1 MMRLTILIDNRLS
14 NPALTS
20 EHGLSLLVETQ
31 THRILVDTG
40 LSGKAFDNA
49 VKLGI
54 DIENVDYLMLSHGHI
69 DHTGGL
75 RRFLSVNKT
84 AKIIAARMLSSTDYW
99 SNRGGKF
106 HSLSP
111 DVEVI
116 NQNIE
121 RFVFIDDNYLI
132 DSEIGCVSTRRQS
145 FPRPNGNRY
154 LFVEKGGG
162 MSPYTADDEL
172 ALTIKTDEGLVVVS
186 PCSHCGL
193 LNIADECCKCMNCND
208 LTAFVGGLHLLN
220 GEGDD
225 VAKLADLISKK
236 YPQMHLYTSHCTGDE
251 ACSVLSDRLLNK
263 FHVFGVGER
272 FEV

>member
-1 MMRLTILIDNRLS
+1 MKITILIDNRLS

-49 VKLGI
+49 EKLGI

-75 RRFLSVNKT
+75 RRFVSVNKT

-116 NQNIE
+116 NRNID
-121 RFVFIDDNYLI
+121 RFVFVDDNYLI
-132 DSEIGCVSTRRQS
+132 DSEIGCVFTRRQS
-145 FPRPNGNRY
+145 FPKPLGNRY
-154 LFVEKGGG
+154 LFVGRGEG
-162 MSPYTADDEL
+162 MSPYTAADEL
-172 ALTIKTDEGLVVVS
+172 ALTIKTYKGLVVVS
-186 PCSHCGL
+186 PCSHNGL
-193 LNIADECCKCMNCND
+193 LNIADECCKYMNCND

-225 VAKLADLISKK
+225 VANLAELISKK
-236 YPQMHLYTSHCTGDE
+236 YPQMYLYTSHCTGDK
-251 ACSVLSDRLLNK
+251 ACKILSDKMLDK

-272 FEV
+272 IEV

>member
-1 MMRLTILIDNRLS
+1 MRLTILIDNRLS
-14 NPALTS
+14 NPAFIS

-49 VKLGI
+49 EKLGI
-54 DIENVDYLMLSHGHI
+54 DIKNVDYLMLSHGHI

-84 AKIIAARMLSSTDYW
+84 AKIIASRLVRDYQYC

-121 RFVFIDDNYLI
+121 RFVFIGDNYLI
-132 DSEIGCVSTRRQS
+132 DNEIGCVFTRRQS
-145 FPRPNGNRY
+145 FPKPLGNRY
-154 LFVEKGGG
+154 LFVGRGEG
-162 MSPYTADDEL
+162 MSPYTAADEL
-172 ALTIKTDEGLVVVS
+172 ALTIMTDKGLVVVS
-186 PCSHCGL
+186 PCSHNGL
-193 LNIADECCKCMNCND
+193 LNIADESCKYMNCNN
-208 LTAFVGGLHLLN
+208 LTAFIGGLHLLN

-225 VAKLADLISKK
+225 VSKLAELISKK

-251 ACSVLSDRLLNK
+251 ACKILSDKMLDK

-272 FEV
+272 INV

>member
-1 MMRLTILIDNRLS
+1 MLITILIDNRNSAPTLV
-14 NPALTS
+14 S
-20 EHGLSLLVETQ
+20 EHGLSLHVETK
-31 THRILVDTG
+31 THKILVDTG

-49 VKLGI
+49 EKLGVN
-54 DIENVDYLMLSHGHI
+54 IEAVDYLMLSHGHI

-75 RRFLSVNKT
+75 RRFVEINKT
-84 AKIIAARMLSSTDYW
+84 AKIIASRLVRDYQYC

-121 RFVFIDDNYLI
+121 RFVLVDDNCLI
-132 DSEIGCVSTRRQS
+132 DNGIGCIFTRHQLY
-145 FPRPNGNRY
+145 PRPNGNRY
-154 LFVEKGGG
+154 LFVGNGDALT
-162 MSPYTADDEL
+162 PYIADDEL

-193 LNIADECCKCMNCND
+193 LNIADECCKYMNCNE

-220 GEGDD
+220 GEADD
-225 VAKLADLISKK
+225 VANLAELISNK
-236 YPQMHLYTSHCTGDE
+236 YPKMHLYTSHCTGDE
-251 ACSVLSDRLLNK
+251 ACKILSDKMLDK
-263 FHVFGVGER
+263 FYVFGVGER
-272 FEV
+272 IEV

>member
-1 MMRLTILIDNRLS
+1 MKITILIDNRNS
-14 NPALTS
+14 ASALAS
-20 EHGLSLLVETQ
+20 EHGLSLHVQ
-31 THRILVDTG
+31 TKTHKILVDTG

-49 VKLGI
+49 EKLGV
-54 DIENVDYLMLSHGHI
+54 DIKSVDYLMLSHGHI

-75 RRFLSVNKT
+75 RRFVEINKT
-84 AKIIAARMLSSTDYW
+84 AKIIASRHVRDYQYC

-116 NQNIE
+116 NQNLE

-132 DSEIGCVSTRRQS
+132 DNEIGCVFTRRQS

-162 MSPYTADDEL
+162 MSPYTAYDEL

-193 LNIADECCKCMNCND
+193 LNIADECCKYMNCND

-220 GEGDD
+220 GEADD
-225 VAKLADLISKK
+225 VANLAQLISKK
-236 YPQMHLYTSHCTGDE
+236 YPKMHLYTSHCTGDE
-251 ACSVLSDRLLNK
+251 ACKILSDKMFDK

-272 FEV
+272 IEV